1 MNIQGTTALVLGA
14 TRGIGRAMAR
24 KLAERGVRLV
34 LPWYDWPDDVARMQ
48 EEFLGPG
55 SEHICMEADLR
66 KREDVEKIGQAI
78 ADAGGTLDILINNIE
93 RGGMPILH
101 GAYTLPVNRD
111 QWQREMDTTLHA
123 KWLVFNQCLPFL
135 RRAGQAAVINISSVA
150 AITGRAGIAGL
161 LFNDGYAAAN
171 RGVQTLT
178 ETWARMGAPTIR
190 VNEIMLGLFDTRH
203 GPGTRGWGLLSE
215 EEKEQ
220 IMAHTL
226 LGRTGRPEEVAEL
239 VCFILEKADYMTGA
253 CLRLDGGFVLGG
265 EQVPP
270 MPPGALN
277 DEGEQAQHSP
287 ARRP

>member
-1 MNIQGTTALVLGA
+1 VLGA
-14 TRGIGRAMAR
+14 TRGIGRAIAR
-24 KLAERGVRLV
+24 QLADRGIRLI
-34 LPWYDWPDDVARMQ
+34 LPWYDWPEDVARM
-48 EEFLGPG
+48 EKEFCG
-55 SEHICMEADLR
+55 SDSGHICIKADLR
-66 KREDVEKIGQAI
+66 KQEDVAKIGQAI

-111 QWQREMDTTLHA
+111 QWQREMETTLHA

-135 RRAGQAAVINISSVA
+135 RRAAEAAVINISSVA

-171 RGVQTLT
+171 RGIQSLT
-178 ETWARMGAPTIR
+178 ETWARMGAPSIR

-203 GPGTRGWGLLSE
+203 GPGTRGWDLLSE

-220 IMAHTL
+220 VMDHIL
-226 LGRTGRPEEVAEL
+226 LGRTGTPEEVAEL
-239 VCFILEKADYMTGA
+239 VLFVVEKADYMSGA

-265 EQVPP
+265 ERVPP
-270 MPPGALN
+270 MPPGYLKD
-277 DEGEQAQHSP
+277 DE
-287 ARRP
+287 

>member
-24 KLAERGVRLV
+24 KLADRGVRLI
-34 LPWYDWPDDVARMQ
+34 LPWYDWPDDVAGMQ

-111 QWQREMDTTLHA
+111 QWQREMETTLHA

-135 RRAGQAAVINISSVA
+135 RRADQAAVINISSVA

-178 ETWARMGAPTIR
+178 ETWARMGAPSIR

-203 GPGTRGWGLLSE
+203 GPGTRGWALLSE

-220 IMAHTL
+220 VMAHTL

-239 VCFILEKADYMTGA
+239 VYFILEKADYMTGA
-253 CLRLDGGFVLGG
+253 CLRLDGGFALGG
-265 EQVPP
+265 ERVPP
-270 MPPGALN
+270 MPPGAL
-277 DEGEQAQHSP
+277 EEE
-287 ARRP
+287 